1 MILNFLDDSNM
12 DIIEELENKKLD
24 KEYNKSYSD
33 LSEEDFLTL
42 VKMDPN
48 SYPKVGGKPDLNAEP
63 IGVGNLASGGNAG
76 LLIRC
81 FRNGE
86 KDFLN
91 EFKRVQ
97 DACLKY
103 TQNRGKYTYKNAG
116 VFPTVKDFLAY
127 VESDGQVVNFEAGEV
142 QQKKET
148 TPREKL
154 EVLRQKQFPNIPDV
168 DQLIMVA
175 DLDEESDTEHGQV
188 GQIAKT
194 LLLPHY
200 NAGERDFLNK
210 KLSLRSAIRTYY
222 NASDQKVKENPI
234 ASYNEKDGNAYTK
247 TIMDFIK
254 DWAPNLISRSNLKD
268 LLQKY
273 AVEGRDYNW
282 WGSTAHYDIIQ
293 YESERVG
300 WILNV
305 CDVPVAEMEAKKLP
319 QYEDGLISWVKEYST
334 RTDQSKYATNDW
346 CTGWPSSHVNSY
358 NSANDA
364 ILVACIKRDRVPYQQ
379 ENGSNWQISVDKRG
393 TIKDLEPG
401 NNPYLNGVSGNWHA
415 FKAMLIENKDV
426 LAILIAHDPFNKCDK
441 LTSLATELD
450 VTAST
455 RAFTSLDSEVEIEPQ
470 PFIYRSP
477 VDVIKYVDE
486 TGDSEFIKVYELVIE
501 EGVESIPPFQF
512 QKWINLIK
520 IKFPQSLKHI
530 GTKAFAGCTS
540 LVKLVL
546 PPNLETIGMGAFEG
560 CFSLRGNIRLP
571 LSLRTIQWHAFSYL
585 NNKKSISFTISPKR
599 LDTNLYPY
607 PLAVAEEDQEFW
619 SKPGRIKF
627 SDN

>member
-1 MILNFLDDSNM
+1 MILNFLDNSNM

-48 SYPKVGGKPDLNAEP
+48 SYPRVGGNPDLTAEP
-63 IGVGNLASGGNAG
+63 ITVGNLASGGNSG

-103 TQNRGKYTYKNAG
+103 TQNRGRYTYKNAG
-116 VFPTVKDFLAY
+116 VFPSVKDFLIY
-127 VESDGQVVNFEAGEV
+127 VESDGQVANFEAGEV
-142 QQKKET
+142 QQKKENS
-148 TPREKL
+148 PREKL
-154 EVLRQKQFPNIPDV
+154 EILRQKQFPNIPDV

-200 NAGERDFLNK
+200 NAGEKQFLDK
-210 KLSLRSAIRTYY
+210 KLSLRSAIQAYY

-234 ASYNEKDGNAYTK
+234 SSYNEKTGNGYEK
-247 TIMDFIK
+247 TVMNFIQ
-254 DWAPNLISRSNLKD
+254 DWSPRLISRSNLKD
-268 LLQKY
+268 LLEKY
-273 AVEGRDYNW
+273 AVEGKDYNW

-293 YESERVG
+293 YESKRVG

-305 CDVPVAEMEAKKLP
+305 CDVPVAEMEAKKSS
-319 QYEDGLISWVKEYST
+319 QYKDGLVSWVNEYST
-334 RTDQSKYATNDW
+334 RTSSRYTTNDW
-346 CTGWPSSHVNSY
+346 CTGWPSSHVDSY
-358 NSANDA
+358 NSSENAV
-364 ILVACIKRDRVPYQQ
+364 LVACIKRDRIPYQE
-379 ENGSNWQISVDKRG
+379 ENKTNWQISVRQNGD
-393 TIKDLEPG
+393 IKDLEPG
-401 NNPYLNGVSGNWHA
+401 NNPYMNGVSGNWYA
-415 FKAMLIENKDV
+415 FKAMLTENKDV
-426 LAILIAHDPFNKCDK
+426 LAILIAHNPFNKCNR
-441 LTSLATELD
+441 LTSLASELN
-450 VTAST
+450 VTPST
-455 RAFTSLDSEVEIEPQ
+455 KSFTSLDTAVEVEPE
-470 PFIYRSP
+470 PFIYKSP
-477 VDVIKYVDE
+477 QDLIKYVDE
-486 TGDSEFIKVYELVIE
+486 TGDSTFINVYELVIE

-512 QKWINLIK
+512 QKWINLMK

-560 CFSLRGNIRLP
+560 CFSLRGTIRLP

-585 NNKKSISFTISPKR
+585 NAKKSISFTISPKR

-607 PLAVAEEDQEFW
+607 PLAVAKEDQEFW